1 MANLSTGNQ
10 THLCQFCSDEF
21 SNRATLTAHILQ
33 CQIKKSTKKLND
45 KILSSSQLNQ
55 TQLDILDMVK
65 LQPSNKKLTSNT
77 FNHPIST
84 NDVNLQ
90 IPLSNLYSHGYV
102 LSSKQLTFDDK
113 YCDFDNFETQNS
125 IINDNDEHINSNILN
140 NKSIS
145 YHIYKYSRHERN
157 LFYSRI
163 KRALFKKNFLTTTSS
178 TTSSTTTATNK
189 YRSKDFLSC
198 IFNQTNFLINIPTKI
213 YSRQRINSNTNNIY
227 PLLFSP
233 NFNTLVKLSINPLLK
248 NYLFNIRIYFHLI
261 NSIASQEFQFIVHN
275 YDNQHQFSFTS
286 LSFIN
291 ILRQTMYDYTM
302 NLQKTFKRNY
312 FQSFHSENHDDDDVD
327 NEDDDDNNDNEHES
341 TINHDNELS
350 IPPLKIRRYDD
361 SSYEIE
367 KRSISSTTSSSSGMS
382 ITQIN
387 NGQQQQQ
394 YDDRRRLDTRT
405 KKFPMK
411 FSDNQINSNFND
423 SEKKDISDLTVGSP
437 LQCDLS
443 ITDHQHS
450 QDGTNNEAFL
460 CSSSSHIGE
469 QKSKKTTSPILN
481 REQTNE
487 SLPKY
492 QSVVLNDGARIRIV
506 NCSNDSTKHSSSRN
520 STNSTTIKKFSIPI
534 DKIDKIDENC
544 TTKSTRINTR
554 KISST
559 NTKIPDTLE
568 IVPSYQA
575 QSVILSQNEIS
586 NQWLAH
592 SVFYRCHVCSHE
604 EFFVVL
610 SRECIR
616 LHISSKHGNME
627 ENFKQ
632 RISNFLNNQGR
643 ALKIFQHYLKWQQPW
658 SEKEID
664 QIFQLSNINNRTNGS
679 F

>member
-1 MANLSTGNQ
+1 MANSSIGNQ
-10 THLCQFCSDEF
+10 VDLCQFCSDEF
-21 SNRATLTAHILQ
+21 PNRATLNAHILQ
-33 CQIKKSTKKLND
+33 CQIKKSSKTFND
-45 KILSSSQLNQ
+45 KICLSSQFNQ

-65 LQPSNKKLTSNT
+65 LQPSNKKLTSNNYNYSIQT
-77 FNHPIST
+77 SDI
-84 NDVNLQ
+84 NLQ
-90 IPLSNLYSHGYV
+90 IPLSNLYSHGYI
-102 LSSKQLTFDDK
+102 LSSKPLTFDDT
-113 YCDFDNFETQNS
+113 YCNFNDFETSNLT
-125 IINDNDEHINSNILN
+125 INDNDENINLNILN
-140 NKSIS
+140 NKLTS
-145 YHIYKYSRHERN
+145 YHIYKYSRHERD
-157 LFYSRI
+157 LFYNRI
-163 KRALFKKNFLTTTSS
+163 KHTLFKKNS
-178 TTSSTTTATNK
+178 TSTTTINK
-189 YRSKDFLSC
+189 HRSKEFLPY
-198 IFNQTNFLINIPTKI
+198 IFNQTNFFINIPTKI
-213 YSRQRINSNTNNIY
+213 YSRQRINSNTNHIY

-233 NFNTLVKLSINPLLK
+233 NFNTLVKLSINPILK

-275 YDNQHQFSFTS
+275 YDNQHQISFTS

-312 FQSFHSENHDDDDVD
+312 FQSFHSETNDDDDVD
-327 NEDDDDNNDNEHES
+327 NDTNNDDDDNNNNNNNDTEHES

-394 YDDRRRLDTRT
+394 YDDRRRLETRF

-411 FSDNQINSNFND
+411 FSDNQINSNLND

-443 ITDHQHS
+443 STDHQQS

-460 CSSSSHIGE
+460 FSSSSHIGE
-469 QKSKKTTSPILN
+469 PKTKKTTSPILS

-506 NCSNDSTKHSSSRN
+506 NCSNDNTKHSSSRH
-520 STNSTTIKKFSIPI
+520 STNSTTIKKLSVS
-534 DKIDKIDENC
+534 IDKIDENS
-544 TTKSTRINTR
+544 TTKSKRINTR

-559 NTKIPDTLE
+559 NSKIPDTLE
-568 IVPSYQA
+568 VVPSYQA
-575 QSVILSQNEIS
+575 QSVILSHNEIS
-586 NQWLAH
+586 NKWLTH
-592 SVFYRCHVCSHE
+592 SVFYRCHVCAHE

-664 QIFQLSNINNRTNGS
+664 QIFQLSNINNRTNGI
-679 F
+679 FLN